1 MYGED
6 PSARIEVRLSI
17 PSANYMAVAQQIM
30 SQYGVVVEDAM
41 NEIRKDLMFNKEFQ
55 KEVKCAV
62 KERLRD
68 AVQVAIKEAAKRV
81 VWETFMDVKTDR
93 NFQKVIEDSI
103 MDVLRKQED

>member
-6 PSARIEVRLSI
+6 PSAHIEVRLSI
-17 PSANYMAVAQQIM
+17 PAANYMAVAQQIM

-41 NEIRKDLMFNKEFQ
+41 NEIRKDLMFNEKFQ
-55 KEVKCAV
+55 EEVKYAV
-62 KERLRD
+62 KERLHD

-93 NFQKVIEDSI
+93 NIKKVIEDSI
-103 MDVLRKQED
+103 MDALREQED

>member
-6 PSARIEVRLSI
+6 PSAHIEVRLNI
-17 PSANYMAVAQQIM
+17 PAVNYMAVAQQIM

-41 NEIRKDLMFNKEFQ
+41 NEIRKDLMFNEKFQ
-55 KEVKCAV
+55 EEVKCAV
-62 KERLRD
+62 KERLHD

-93 NFQKVIEDSI
+93 NIQKVIEDSI

>member
-17 PSANYMAVAQQIM
+17 PAANYMAVAQQLM

-41 NEIRKDLMFNKEFQ
+41 NEIKKDLMFNKKFQ
-55 KEVKCAV
+55 EEVKFAV

-68 AVQVAIKEAAKRV
+68 AVQEAIKEAAKRV
-81 VWETFMDVKTDR
+81 VWETFVDVKTDR
-93 NFQKVIEDSI
+93 NIKKVIEDSI